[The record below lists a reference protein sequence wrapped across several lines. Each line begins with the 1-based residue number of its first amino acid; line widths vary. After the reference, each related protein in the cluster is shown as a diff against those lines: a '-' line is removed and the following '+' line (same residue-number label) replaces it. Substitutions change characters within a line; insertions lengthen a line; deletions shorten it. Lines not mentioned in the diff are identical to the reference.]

1 MADPD
6 VLAAEIR
13 AMREDMH
20 EVKLTMRQV
29 ADALVQLARLE
40 ERHTTVAA
48 ALDRAFAAISK
59 IEGRVRSL
67 ETAQPVQKLTSSWM
81 IDAAKFLAG
90 GVVATLVL
98 RLLAS

>member
-1 MADPD
+1 MADTD

-13 AMREDMH
+13 AMREDMD
-20 EVKLTMRQV
+20 EVKITMRKV

-40 ERHTTVAA
+40 ERHTTVAS
-48 ALDRAFAAISK
+48 ALDRAFGAIGK
-59 IEGRVRSL
+59 LELRVRTI